1 MRSRPT
7 RGAVTLMRPP
17 ALQFSAGTHV
27 AGTTYMRVFEFD
39 SGRNSVRVDLLP
51 PLPSAPGIWRI
62 TAKANGRPMA
72 AGYLKVG
79 GVIDVTYV
87 PSQIGKHGRVEIE
100 KGGWVGFR
108 RLGWGRG

>member
-1 MRSRPT
+1 
-7 RGAVTLMRPP
+7 MRPP